1 MTTTI
6 ASLPFELLEQILSHT
21 VEDCDLESAKSAAA
35 RAAFLR
41 DCALVSR
48 SFRCPAQAVL
58 WASLRVHS
66 PAQAKRLLA
75 SPVLGQYGTRELDV
89 TGVHSGVEG
98 LSGTTAARVL
108 SKIKGVKVLRLADF
122 GRLSARVL
130 QNENLAGAP
139 SRASARCPVCT
150 LTEISP
156 TGLTTLILSTSFPD
170 KPATIAALRFPFHLR
185 TLHLFNRSYG
195 PSILP
200 ALLSASAHSLT
211 SLTLLTSSGSPS
223 YASLVASFPLV
234 APNLRHFS
242 LQSRPSPDLVA
253 TFSGLARLQHLAC
266 HFAVDLG
273 SVLDALPQDA
283 QPGAATLRTL
293 SIELEYDLAPKS
305 ALLAPRIRSLPALA
319 ALEELRIPRA
329 PAMAEFRAFG
339 GEELLEACE
348 ERGVRVVIGQAVA
361 WRTRLFAD

>member
-130 QNENLAGAP
+130 QNENLAG
-139 SRASARCPVCT
+139 
-150 LTEISP
+150 
-156 TGLTTLILSTSFPD
+156 LTTLILSTSFPD

-253 TFSGLARLQHLAC
+253 TFSELARLQHLAC

-273 SVLDALPQDA
+273 SVLDALPQNP
-283 QPGAATLRTL
+283 QTGAATLRTL

-305 ALLAPRIRSLPALA
+305 ALLAPRIRALPALA

-361 WRTRLFAD
+361 WRTRLFVD

>member
-108 SKIKGVKVLRLADF
+108 GKIKGVKVLRLADF

-130 QNENLAGAP
+130 QNENLA
-139 SRASARCPVCT
+139 
-150 LTEISP
+150 
-156 TGLTTLILSTSFPD
+156 GLTTLILSTSFPD

-234 APNLRHFS
+234 APSLRHFS

-253 TFSGLARLQHLAC
+253 TFSGLAKLQHLAC

-283 QPGAATLRTL
+283 RPRAATLRTL

-319 ALEELRIPRA
+319 ALEELHIPRA

-348 ERGVRVVIGQAVA
+348 ERGVKVVIGQAVA
-361 WRTRLFAD
+361 WRTRLFVD